1 MRRYLT
7 PAEFAAAKAA
17 ALANKKAIADRYND
31 GETLESLEKSLRVPR
46 RWLRKM
52 LTDQGVTI
60 RNQGVQAENPIRR
73 STCMQCFTLWKTL
86 DDAVNAA
93 DIDTTLRIAEV
104 MYLHA
109 NRQHRPPPDDDR
121 P

>member
-7 PAEFAAAKAA
+7 PDELAATKEA
-17 ALANKKAIADRYND
+17 ALANKEAIADRYND
-31 GETLESLEKSLRVPR
+31 GETLESLEKSLRVPW
-46 RWLRKM
+46 RWLREM
-52 LTDQGVTI
+52 LTEQGVTI
-60 RNQGVQAENPIRR
+60 RGQSEQAHPIRR
-73 STCMQCFTLWKTL
+73 STCLQCFKLWKTL

-109 NRQHRPPPDDDR
+109 NRQHRPPSDSR
-121 P
+121 T